1 MQYRTIMEV
10 LMTTYTIKNI
20 PPDIYEKLKRSA
32 ELNRRSI
39 NSEIIFCIENT
50 VQSQAVDSELVL
62 RKARKLRSLTQ
73 DYPITDDE
81 LKMAKEDGRL

>member
-1 MQYRTIMEV
+1 
-10 LMTTYTIKNI
+10 MTTYTVKNI
-20 PPDIYEKLKRSA
+20 PQNIYEKLKRSA

-50 VQSQAVDSELVL
+50 VQSQAIDSELVL
-62 RKARKLRSLTQ
+62 KRARQLRRITN
-73 DYPITDDE
+73 DIPITDDE

>member
-1 MQYRTIMEV
+1 
-10 LMTTYTIKNI
+10 MTTYTVKNI
-20 PPDIYEKLKRSA
+20 PPNIYEKLKRSA

-62 RKARKLRSLTQ
+62 RRARKLRSLTQ

>member
-1 MQYRTIMEV
+1 
-10 LMTTYTIKNI
+10 MTTYTVKNI
-20 PPDIYEKLKRSA
+20 PLNIYEKLKRSA

-50 VQSQAVDSELVL
+50 VQSQVVDAELVL
-62 RKARKLRSLTQ
+62 RRARKLRNLTEAV
-73 DYPITDDE
+73 PITDDE

>member
-1 MQYRTIMEV
+1 
-10 LMTTYTIKNI
+10 MTTYTVKNI

-62 RKARKLRSLTQ
+62 RKARKLRSLTE
-73 DYPITDDE
+73 DVPITDDE
-81 LKMAKEDGRL
+81 LTWAKEVGRL

>member
-1 MQYRTIMEV
+1 
-10 LMTTYTIKNI
+10 MTTYTIKNI
-20 PPDIYEKLKRSA
+20 PPNIYEKLKRSA

-62 RKARKLRSLTQ
+62 RRARKLRSLTE

>member
-1 MQYRTIMEV
+1 MEV

-20 PPDIYEKLKRSA
+20 PPNIYEKLKRSA

-62 RKARKLRSLTQ
+62 RRARKLRSLTQ

>member
-1 MQYRTIMEV
+1 MEV

-20 PPDIYEKLKRSA
+20 PPNIYEKLKRSA

>member
-1 MQYRTIMEV
+1 MEV
-10 LMTTYTIKNI
+10 SMTTYTVKNI
-20 PPDIYEKLKRSA
+20 PANIYEKLKRSA

-50 VQSQAVDSELVL
+50 VQSQAIDSELVL
-62 RKARKLRSLTQ
+62 KRARQLRRITN
-73 DYPITDDE
+73 DIPITDDE

>member
-1 MQYRTIMEV
+1 MEI
-10 LMTTYTIKNI
+10 LLTTYTVKNI

-32 ELNRRSI
+32 ALNRRSI

-62 RKARKLRSLTQ
+62 RRARKLRSLTQ
-73 DYPITDDE
+73 NSPITDDE

>member
-1 MQYRTIMEV
+1 MEV
-10 LMTTYTIKNI
+10 RMTTYTVKNI

-39 NSEIIFCIENT
+39 NSEIIVCIENT

-62 RKARKLRSLTQ
+62 RRARKLRRLTE
-73 DYPITDDE
+73 DVPITDDD
-81 LKMAKEDGRL
+81 LKRAKEAGRP

>member
-1 MQYRTIMEV
+1 MEV
-10 LMTTYTIKNI
+10 LMTTYTVKNI
-20 PPDIYEKLKRSA
+20 PPNIYEKLKRSA

-50 VQSQAVDSELVL
+50 VQSQAVDSEVVL
-62 RKARKLRSLTQ
+62 RRARKLRRLTENV
-73 DYPITDDE
+73 PITDDE

>member
-1 MQYRTIMEV
+1 MKV
-10 LMTTYTIKNI
+10 LMTTYTVKNI

-62 RKARKLRSLTQ
+62 RKARKLRSLTE
-73 DYPITDDE
+73 DVPITDDE
-81 LKMAKEDGRL
+81 LTWAKEVGRL

>member
-1 MQYRTIMEV
+1 MEV

-20 PPDIYEKLKRSA
+20 PPNIYEKLKRSA

-62 RKARKLRSLTQ
+62 RRARKLRSLTE
-73 DYPITDDE
+73 DAPITNDE

>member
-1 MQYRTIMEV
+1 MI
-10 LMTTYTIKNI
+10 TYTIKNI
-20 PPDIYEKLKRSA
+20 PPNIYEKLKRSA

-73 DYPITDDE
+73 DYPIADDE

>member
-1 MQYRTIMEV
+1 
-10 LMTTYTIKNI
+10 MTTYTVKNI
-20 PPDIYEKLKRSA
+20 PPSIYEKLKRSA

-50 VQSQAVDSELVL
+50 VQSQPVDSEIVL
-62 RKARKLRSLTQ
+62 RRARKLRSLTE
-73 DYPITDDE
+73 DVPIADDE

>member
-1 MQYRTIMEV
+1 
-10 LMTTYTIKNI
+10 MTTYTVKNI
-20 PPDIYEKLKRSA
+20 PPTIYEKLKRSA

-50 VQSQAVDSELVL
+50 VQSQAVDPELVL
-62 RKARKLRSLTQ
+62 RRARKLRSLTE
-73 DYPITDDE
+73 DAPITEDE